1 MAGRPSTTST
11 GGEAGWFHTSQLAI
25 LPQTFRSKIY
35 IESSAAVSP
44 KRGRKSNNFLLRA
57 VAFVHTKKL
66 QTAILTP
73 LDVKNNGNVLTVIG
87 GSKLILSFVYL
98 LPPKINAVNR

>member
-1 MAGRPSTTST
+1 MAGRHTST
-11 GGEAGWFHTSQLAI
+11 IVLVGRLDGSIPVSWLYSPKLSA
-25 LPQTFRSKIY
+25 PKY